1 LWFFLVCKKSALY
14 GRDGHIL
21 SPVEYQ
27 RPFHSIGNGESE
39 TMKSTREHILQTLL
53 RHPRSTIVELAEAV
67 GINPISVRH
76 HLNSLYGESLVSSE
90 EERHGVGRP
99 RMVYFLTENGMEKF
113 PTRYL
118 RLTTRI
124 LTQMKG
130 KFPQPMVSEMFREV
144 ANTMADEHASAMKGL
159 NVEQRLDM
167 MRDLLAD
174 EGFVVEWEKQ
184 GSQYLIHEI
193 TCPYLQVGQSHPEV
207 CTVDQTLIS
216 KMLAVPANKIQC
228 ILSGATHCTYVVQ
241 NLQ

>member
-1 LWFFLVCKKSALY
+1 
-14 GRDGHIL
+14 
-21 SPVEYQ
+21 
-27 RPFHSIGNGESE
+27 
-39 TMKSTREHILQTLL
+39 MKSTRDRILQILL
-53 RHPRSTIVELAEAV
+53 RHPRLSTNELAEAV

-76 HLNSLYGESLVSSE
+76 HITNLQMESLVTAE

-99 RMVYFLTENGMEKF
+99 RLVYYLTENGLEKF

-124 LTQMKG
+124 LTQMKD
-130 KFPQPMVSEMFREV
+130 KFSQPMVSEIFKELATSMAGEH
-144 ANTMADEHASAMKGL
+144 ADELKNLKVEERLEVMKG
-159 NVEQRLDM
+159 V
-167 MRDLLAD
+167 LAE

-216 KMLAVPANKIQC
+216 TMLAMPANKIQC
-228 ILSGATHCTYVVQ
+228 ILNGANHCTYVVQ